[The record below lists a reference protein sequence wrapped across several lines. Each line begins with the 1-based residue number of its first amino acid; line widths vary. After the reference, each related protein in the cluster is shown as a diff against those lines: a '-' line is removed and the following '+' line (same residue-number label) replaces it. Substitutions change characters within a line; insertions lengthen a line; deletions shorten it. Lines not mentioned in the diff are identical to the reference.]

1 MGSPLGRRSAIATL
15 SAQDAVYRFAQLHA
29 AGANLGLACANDAE
43 DARLGILHN
52 LDFKLF
58 ARRIEVAAGFL
69 YGAIQILALEF
80 LKPFHTNPFVSREP
94 AGAAYF
100 AAAVENFFAII
111 LCCAM
116 DRMLLTSQYTT
127 RPEGKFRNMAVKIKG
142 RNIMIFCWVGSEA
155 GGLIFC

>member
-1 MGSPLGRRSAIATL
+1 MGRCSFIAAL
-15 SAQDAVYRFAQLHA
+15 SAQYAVYCFAQLHT
-29 AGANLGLACANDAE
+29 AGTNLGLAGSHDAE

-52 LDFKLF
+52 LYLKFF
-58 ARRIEVAAGFL
+58 ARRIKVAAGFL
-69 YGAIQILALEF
+69 YGAVQILALEF

-116 DRMLLTSQYTT
+116 ERMLLTSQYTT
-127 RPEGKFRNMAVKIKG
+127 RPEGKLRNMAVKIRG

>member
-1 MGSPLGRRSAIATL
+1 MGKCSSIAAL
-15 SAQDAVYRFAQLHA
+15 SAQYAVYCFAQLHT
-29 AGANLGLACANDAE
+29 AGTNLGLAGSHDAE

-52 LDFKLF
+52 LDLKFF
-58 ARRIEVAAGFL
+58 ARRIKVAAGFL
-69 YGAIQILALEF
+69 NGAVQILALEF

-116 DRMLLTSQYTT
+116 DRMLLTSQYSTS
-127 RPEGKFRNMAVKIKG
+127 PEGKLRNMAVKIRG
-142 RNIMIFCWVGSEA
+142 RNIMIFC
-155 GGLIFC
+155 